1 MSDLMFVIGVV
12 AYLSAAGNVDDIQF
26 GKFSSVGACSAQSQA
41 AIVAFKQANPAVKD
55 DATPLLCWDT
65 RDQHKA
71 APKAPHSKNSVE
83 L

>member
-1 MSDLMFVIGVV
+1 MSPLFVIGVV
-12 AYLSAAGNVDDIQF
+12 AYLAANGNVDDIQF
-26 GKFSSVGACSAQSQA
+26 GKFSSVGECNAQSQA
-41 AIVAFKQANPAVKD
+41 AIIKFKESNPEVKD

-71 APKAPHSKNSVE
+71 VPKVERKPGSVD